1 MVRFLLSLL
10 PFGAAA
16 FLAPQWRWHVVI
28 CGIICSVITFFVY
41 GADKLCALRSW
52 RRVPEKWLLFL
63 GFAGGMPGAIAA
75 MELFRHKTVKSSFKN
90 FITALLV
97 IQILLASAFSAAVYL
112 LDGKNFTSSAVQD
125 LKKHKS
131 VLF

>member
-1 MVRFLLSLL
+1 MIRFLLSLL
-10 PFGAAA
+10 PYGAAA
-16 FLAPQWRWHVVI
+16 LSFPEWKWHMVI
-28 CGIICSVITFFVY
+28 CGVLCSAVTFFVY
-41 GADKLCALRSW
+41 GTDKLCAVHDK

-63 GFAGGMPGAIAA
+63 SFAGGMPGAIAA

-97 IQILLASAFSAAVYL
+97 IQLLLASAFSGAAYL
-112 LDGKNFTSSAVQD
+112 LKGKNFTASAVQD
-125 LKKHKS
+125 LKKYKS